1 MDRRIRGILFDLGDT
16 LLHFGKVDVR
26 GMFEAGARLAYA
38 YLVHLEQP
46 VPSFGTYHR
55 RQLRAIRWNYLLSR
69 LTGREFNAL
78 TLIRRFA
85 RRMGHELTDE
95 QFIELAW
102 LWYKPLSDAATV
114 EDGAVETLRKLNELG
129 ITLGVISNTFVPGEV
144 LDRHLAREGMLELL
158 PVRVYS
164 CNVRHRKP
172 SRRIFRIA
180 LERTGLD
187 ACEVAF
193 VGDSPKADVRGANR
207 AGLVSIL
214 KDPIGRH
221 ADGRIRPD
229 YVIRKLSELTG
240 IVERHNAG

>member
-38 YLVHLEQP
+38 YLADLDQP
-46 VPSFGTYHR
+46 LPPFASYHR
-55 RQLRAIRWNYLLSR
+55 RQLRAIRWSYLVSR
-69 LTGREFNAL
+69 LTGREFNAM

-95 QFIELAW
+95 QFLELAW
-102 LWYKPLSDAATV
+102 LWYKPLSDVATV
-114 EDGAVETLRKLNELG
+114 EDGAVETLRELTER

-180 LERTGLD
+180 LERAGLD
-187 ACEVAF
+187 ADEVAF
-193 VGDSPKADVRGANR
+193 VGDSPNADVRGAKR
-207 AGLVSIL
+207 AGLVPIL
-214 KDPIGRH
+214 KDPTGRH
-221 ADGRIRPD
+221 HNDRIRPD
-229 YVIRKLSELTG
+229 YVIGALAELTG